1 MGIPLVEVTELEA
14 LVAGG
19 ASLIDVREVDEYLA
33 AHVPG
38 AVNIP
43 LSEFA
48 DRVDELPEGDL
59 LMICHLGGRS
69 MKAAEFLGQSGRAAS
84 NVVGGTSAW
93 IDAGFDT
100 VAGPQ
105 PV

>member
-1 MGIPLVEVTELEA
+1 MDIPLVEVTELEA
-14 LVAGG
+14 LVADG
-19 ASLIDVREVDEYLA
+19 ASVVDVREVDEYVSG
-33 AHVPG
+33 HVPG

-48 DRVDELPEGDL
+48 DRVDELPEGAL

-84 NVVGGTSAW
+84 NVVGGTTAW
-93 IDAGFDT
+93 VNAGFDT
-100 VAGPQ
+100 VTGPQ

>member
-1 MGIPLVEVTELEA
+1 MDIPLVEVTELEA

-19 ASLIDVREVDEYLA
+19 ASVIDVREVDEYLA

-69 MKAAEFLGQSGRAAS
+69 QKAAEFLGQSGRAAS
-84 NVVGGTSAW
+84 NVVGGTTAW

-100 VAGPQ
+100 VSGPQ